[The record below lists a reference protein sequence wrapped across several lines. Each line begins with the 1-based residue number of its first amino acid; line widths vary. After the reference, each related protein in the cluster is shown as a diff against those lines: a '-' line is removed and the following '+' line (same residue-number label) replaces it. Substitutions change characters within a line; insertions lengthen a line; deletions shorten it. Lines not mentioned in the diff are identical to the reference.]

1 MTATI
6 LATAILMGAVMT
18 MMAVG
23 VMFGRPELKGSCGGK
38 EGAACVCSTFDRL
51 RCKTRKLVGD
61 PSHSHG

>member
-6 LATAILMGAVMT
+6 LATVILMGSVMT
-18 MMAVG
+18 MMAIG
-23 VMFGRPELKGSCGGK
+23 VMFGRPALKGSCGGK

-61 PSHSHG
+61 PRQAHG